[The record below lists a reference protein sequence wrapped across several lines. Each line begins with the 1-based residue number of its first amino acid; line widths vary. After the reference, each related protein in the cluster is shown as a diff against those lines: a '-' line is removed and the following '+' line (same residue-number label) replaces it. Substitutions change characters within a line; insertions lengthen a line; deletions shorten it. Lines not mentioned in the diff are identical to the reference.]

1 MCPVIY
7 ALPRFCSP
15 LPVLPPL
22 SPRFIERDQL
32 PAYLGGSVSLDVVPG
47 STDDDSSVF
56 DDECKYAIHPAGKV
70 PLTIP
75 DWIPPQEIILD
86 DCPSKGSGQVGI

>member
-1 MCPVIY
+1 M
-7 ALPRFCSP
+7 
-15 LPVLPPL
+15 

-47 STDDDSSVF
+47 STDNDSSVF

-70 PLTIP
+70 PPTIP

-86 DCPSKGSGQVGI
+86 DCPSKGTP